1 MTGYNVETSAYVQ
14 SRPLKHHEVQ
24 TLQWIERERPGFSG
38 RLLDVG
44 CADGRMLQAIAERY
58 PHASL
63 AGFDYSEE
71 LVEQGR
77 RILPPGVTLEIGDAA
92 RYTTDQRYDVI
103 LASGLISIF
112 DDPLEILTR
121 MSGWLAPKG
130 LLIVFGRFTTADI
143 DVRVH
148 FRRSGQDR
156 WQGGLT
162 AFSLKTVGDHLSSA
176 GYGFVWERFRL
187 PISMARSADPI
198 RTYTVETTE
207 GDTLVL
213 NGANVL
219 AEHYFLVVNRP

>member
-14 SRPLKHHEVQ
+14 NRPLKHHELQ

-44 CADGRMLQAIAERY
+44 CADGRMLQAIAEQY
-58 PHASL
+58 PRASL
-63 AGFDYSEE
+63 AGFDYSQE

-77 RILPPGVTLEIGDAA
+77 RILPSGVSLEIGDAA
-92 RYTTDQRYDVI
+92 TYTTEERYDVV

-130 LLIVFGRFTTADI
+130 LLIVFGRFTTADM

-148 FRRSGQDR
+148 FRRSGQEK

-162 AFSLKTVGDHLSSA
+162 AFSLKTVGEHLRSLGLA
-176 GYGFVWERFRL
+176 IAWERFRL
-187 PISMARSADPI
+187 PISMPRSEDPI
-198 RTYTVETTE
+198 RTYTVETRD
-207 GDTLVL
+207 GDKLVL

-219 AEHYFLVVNRP
+219 AEHYFLIAKRP

>member
-14 SRPLKHHEVQ
+14 NRPLKHHEAQ

-44 CADGRMLQAIAERY
+44 CADGRMLQAIAEKY
-58 PHASL
+58 PRASL
-63 AGFDYSEE
+63 SGFDYSEV

-77 RILPPGVTLEIGDAA
+77 RILPTGVNLQLGDAA
-92 RYTTDQRYDVI
+92 RFTTDERFDVI

-148 FRRSGQDR
+148 FRRSGQEA

-162 AFSLKTVGDHLSSA
+162 AFSLKTVGEHLRAA
-176 GYGFVWERFRL
+176 GFTYTWERFRL
-187 PISMARSADPI
+187 PISMARSDDPI
-198 RTYTVETTE
+198 RTYTVQTTE
-207 GDTLVL
+207 GESLVL

-219 AEHYFLVVNRP
+219 AEHYFLMINRP